1 MQQPKRPHV
10 LQEWI
15 VPVLAKNGVAEPRRL
30 VPDTLRRPSNSG
42 HLRPEPDGAHHVLAD
57 AQNHHGTLVVGERG
71 RIAHEGSMRL
81 RQPRIAN
88 WKRLVPRKPHSVS
101 SIPSRWG
108 RRSRPSPAAPRV
120 RHAETFPPPPR
131 SPLPAGTCHPPAP
144 GRPPLA
150 PPPPPRTP
158 HGLGPADDGS
168 QGRRGD
174 SQATSPQP
182 LGSGHGSPRRGCV
195 HMTHMAGTG
204 RT

>member
-1 MQQPKRPHV
+1 MLLEGPWRKRTSRVELGFAAQDGEDGGGANVRQMPPVEEVVPGKKGLVPFLTYPPMQQPKRPHV

-120 RHAETFPPPPR
+120 RHAKSFPPPAR
-131 SPLPAGTCHPPAP
+131 SLL
-144 GRPPLA
+144 R
-150 PPPPPRTP
+150 
-158 HGLGPADDGS
+158 S
-168 QGRRGD
+168 
-174 SQATSPQP
+174 
-182 LGSGHGSPRRGCV
+182 
-195 HMTHMAGTG
+195 
-204 RT
+204 